1 MEIEGI
7 DYKKMLLRWAKVELL
22 KEKVKARLD
31 QKYGKEL
38 DEIAGMLVDVM
49 VEEGEHREELAKKKE
64 GVHGRLRSFFEGVD
78 VV

>member
-1 MEIEGI
+1 MEIESI
-7 DYKKMLLRWAKVELL
+7 DYKKMLLRWAKMELL
-22 KEKVKARLD
+22 KEKAKAPTD
-31 QKYGKEL
+31 QRYGKEL
-38 DEIAGMLVDVM
+38 DEIASTLVDVM